1 MVHNYSLRVRYSDTD
16 QMRRV
21 HHAAFLHYLETARI
35 EMLRDLGWPYA
46 EIEAHGFFL
55 PVIDVSIQYKKAVMY
70 DDVVDI
76 QTSAAVRGLL
86 RLNFTFKLLVSNEC
100 VATACV
106 QLACIANPSLRPKPL
121 PEGLVKSIESG
132 EFKN

>member
-1 MVHNYSLRVRYSDTD
+1 MVHNYSLRVRYGDTD

-46 EIEAHGFFL
+46 EIEAQGFFL

-70 DDVVDI
+70 DDVLEI
-76 QTSAAVRGLL
+76 QTSVAASGLL
-86 RLNFTFKLLVSNEC
+86 RLNFTYKLLVSNEC

-106 QLACIANPSLRPKPL
+106 QLVCIANPSLRPKPL
-121 PEGLVKSIESG
+121 PEGLVNSIESG
-132 EFKN
+132 EFKS

>member
-1 MVHNYSLRVRYSDTD
+1 MVHNYSLRVRYGDTY

-55 PVIDVSIQYKKAVMY
+55 PVIAGITAVYKGNKFALFYTIGWLSMFILVYMSVKQTIPISVVASSFDISENQTDPRSICLL
-70 DDVVDI
+70 DI
-76 QTSAAVRGLL
+76 QGL
-86 RLNFTFKLLVSNEC
+86 
-100 VATACV
+100 TA
-106 QLACIANPSLRPKPL
+106 
-121 PEGLVKSIESG
+121 
-132 EFKN
+132 

>member
-1 MVHNYSLRVRYSDTD
+1 MVHNYSLRVRYGDTD

-46 EIEAHGFFL
+46 EIEAQGFFL

-70 DDVVDI
+70 DDVLEI
-76 QTSAAVRGLL
+76 QTSVAASGLL
-86 RLNFTFKLLVSNEC
+86 RLNFTYKLLVSNEC

-106 QLACIANPSLRPKPL
+106 KLVCIANPSLRPKPL
-121 PEGLVKSIESG
+121 PEGLVNSIESG
-132 EFKN
+132 EFKS